1 MIFLSPGGCRY
12 NFRVRLDEEDSQDKR
27 SRLIQIIASDIA
39 RLRPFRVK
47 KNSAQSLGIIG

>member
-12 NFRVRLDEEDSQDKR
+12 NFRVRADEEDSQDKR
-27 SRLIQIIASDIA
+27 SRLIQIIASGIA